1 MADRVKS
8 KNLFNFRLKGVVDE
22 EILEDERKMREAMNI
37 DVSEFMEKAKT
48 MKDEEVPPMV
58 EGLMEAQI
66 GPIFG
71 HPVYREGM
79 ESCDHSELIVATNH
93 DGEYG
98 VKSLVHTPKGLQGA
112 KDRPCIV
119 YAHGGGAVAGRA
131 EQVAGIPFRISRLE
145 IDS

>member
-37 DVSEFMEKAKT
+37 DVQEFMEKAKT

-58 EGLMEAQI
+58 EALMEAQL
-66 GPIFG
+66 GSVFG

-79 ESCDHSELIVATNH
+79 DSCDHSELIVATNH

-98 VKSLVHTPKGLQGA
+98 VKALVHTPKSLQGA

-131 EQVAGIPFRISRLE
+131 DQVVGIPFRV
-145 IDS
+145 